1 MTQMVKNLP
10 AMQETLF
17 DPRVGKIPWR
27 RAWQLTPVFMPGKS
41 HGQRS
46 LASYGP
52 WGCVELDTKQHTHM
66 MHRNHIEIICI
77 HIDILSLSQ
86 LPQLR
91 YSESATYEPLLLT
104 HTHTHTPFSELKGKN
119 PCIQI

>member
-1 MTQMVKNLP
+1 MATHSSIY
-10 AMQETLF
+10 AW
-17 DPRVGKIPWR
+17 KIPW
-27 RAWQLTPVFMPGKS
+27 TEEPG
-41 HGQRS
+41 
-46 LASYGP
+46 
-52 WGCVELDTKQHTHM
+52 ELWSMGLCRVGHKTAHTHDAQKSYRDY
-66 MHRNHIEIICI
+66 MHTYRH
-77 HIDILSLSQ
+77 ILSLSQ